1 MSTGYYDLFIVG
13 CIISVFL
20 VLFIRKRKKMR
31 SIVKVLIYIF
41 IICFIVISMFSFF
54 EGNNIIE
61 LGYGFHYN
69 EELLAIMSDYL
80 NLPDIPPEVLMYQ
93 YDDNFIVAKQKPRRY
108 KEFNYTYNEG
118 YKYSKGL
125 DSEYYWIIKK
135 KEKKVFGPL
144 EYSQFIRLCD
154 EFYVPE
160 NLRLN

>member
-1 MSTGYYDLFIVG
+1 MSAGYYDLFIVG
-13 CIISVFL
+13 CIISALL
-20 VLFIRKRKKMR
+20 VLFIRKRKKMC

-80 NLPDIPPEVLMYQ
+80 NVSDIPPEVLMYQ
-93 YDDNFIVAKQKPRRY
+93 HDDSFIIAKQKPGRY

-118 YKYSKGL
+118 YKYFKGL

-154 EFYVPE
+154 EFYVSE

>member
-13 CIISVFL
+13 CIISVLL
-20 VLFIRKRKKMR
+20 VIFIRKRKKMC

-93 YDDNFIVAKQKPRRY
+93 HDDSFIVAKQKPRRY

-135 KEKKVFGPL
+135 KEKKISAHWNIVSLLGCVMSFM
-144 EYSQFIRLCD
+144 YRKI
-154 EFYVPE
+154 
-160 NLRLN
+160 

>member
-1 MSTGYYDLFIVG
+1 MSAGYYDLFIVG
-13 CIISVFL
+13 CIISALL
-20 VLFIRKRKKMR
+20 VLFIRKRKKMC

-80 NLPDIPPEVLMYQ
+80 NVSDIPPEVLMYQ
-93 YDDNFIVAKQKPRRY
+93 HDDSFIIAKQKPRRY
-108 KEFNYTYNEG
+108 KEVNYTYNEG

-135 KEKKVFGPL
+135 KEKKISAHWNIVSLLGCVMSFMCRK
-144 EYSQFIRLCD
+144 I
-154 EFYVPE
+154 
-160 NLRLN
+160 